1 MNRSDHLGIAD
12 SLQQSLRQ
20 WEQIA
25 GDPSVAG
32 EIIWGIIVHTVSAL
46 DPEHETQP
54 PDRFGNPHPAP
65 NTNRTFNAAADRIM
79 RRAELRRQLRTIDFA
94 ACLHNGQKR
103 LHNHFY
109 HGNLPAL
116 QMPNIIAISQGY
128 AARLLQTAH
137 ESTTSAPQP

>member
-1 MNRSDHLGIAD
+1 MNRSDHLSIAD

-32 EIIWGIIVHTVSAL
+32 EIIRGIIVHTVSAL

-79 RRAELRRQLRTIDFA
+79 RRAVYFGVAGGRRLPTAVRPDLLKAGYSTSVRLARGLASLRGRIFRI
-94 ACLHNGQKR
+94 G
-103 LHNHFY
+103 
-109 HGNLPAL
+109 
-116 QMPNIIAISQGY
+116 
-128 AARLLQTAH
+128 
-137 ESTTSAPQP
+137 